1 MTASSNIKKSSL
13 SVCVWLR
20 RSLPALF
27 LVLSLA
33 TTVCAQ
39 KQSKPWTEWS
49 KKEAEAI
56 LNDSPWG
63 RTQVETD
70 VSEMFYSP
78 TARGGAGTNAGSRTE
93 QGATNSEIYVR
104 YHIRFF
110 SARPVRQAHV
120 RIIEINDKDLNRETS
135 GRMHNFAELTAKD
148 AIILTVTY
156 ESNDQRYSGKAL
168 QLFGSRNTGSLK
180 NNTYLERNDGQR
192 LFLDEYVPPGK
203 DGFGARFIFRR
214 HDDGVPFVMPDTTEI
229 RFFSEVSKELKL
241 NMKFKVADMMYDG
254 KLEY

>member
-1 MTASSNIKKSSL
+1 MRVSSNIKKSPS
-13 SVCVWLR
+13 SVWLR

-33 TTVCAQ
+33 TTLFAQ

-78 TARGGAGTNAGSRTE
+78 TARGGAGATGGSRTA

-110 SARPVRQAHV
+110 SARPVRQAHI
-120 RIIEINDKDLNRETS
+120 RMLEINDKDLDQETS
-135 GRMHNFAELTAKD
+135 GRMHNFAELIAKD
-148 AIILTVTY
+148 SIILTVTY
-156 ESNDQRYSGKAL
+156 ESNDQRYSGKTL
-168 QLFGSRNTGSLK
+168 QLLGSRNTGSLK
-180 NNTYLERNDGQR
+180 NSTYLERNDGQR
-192 LFLDEYVPPGK
+192 LFLEEYVPPGK

-214 HDDGVPFVMPDTTEI
+214 HDDGIPFVTADTSEI
-229 RFFSEVSKELKL
+229 RFFSEVSKDLKL